1 MLEQF
6 DVLLFD
12 ADRTLFDTAAMET
25 EALQKLMETLG
36 YSFPETMPQQYYE
49 INEGL
54 WRRIETGELT
64 RDFVRVERFRKLLE
78 KYGIHED
85 PEQTNATYLS
95 IFERCNRLIDGAEL
109 VCKTLQ
115 KEKQLA
121 IITNGSASV
130 QRTRFALA
138 SITPCFSHVFVS
150 EELGISKPQKEF
162 FQIVQREMNI
172 TDPKRVLIVGDSL
185 TSDIRGG
192 NNAGMPTCWFNPHGE
207 KNTLGVHC
215 DYEIHRLTDVLS
227 LS

>member
-64 RDFVRVERFRKLLE
+64 RDFVRVERFRQLLE

-192 NNAGMPTCWFNPHGE
+192 NNAGMPTCWFNPHGK

-227 LS
+227 LF